1 LDPYRLANRIRSFR
15 KLKGY
20 TQSEFAKKLGVSLV
34 VLGEIE
40 RGNRPPNAQ
49 MLDLISN
56 SLGITTA
63 ELTDFGK
70 EEVK

>member
-1 LDPYRLANRIRSFR
+1 MDPYRLANRIRSFR

-20 TQSEFAKKLGVSLV
+20 TQSDFAKKLGVSLV

-40 RGNRPPNAQ
+40 RGNRPPKAQ

-56 SLGITTA
+56 ALGITTA
-63 ELTDFGK
+63 ELTDFGQQ
-70 EEVK
+70 EVK